1 METPRPPEVLVAA
14 QRAEKVSAIVAP
26 VELAGTVRVSVVRS
40 FTEMPRVLVQLQL
53 PQTPVVEVVAISVA
67 THLGKAPNNG
77 ELRPRVIRVAVV
89 AQVG

>member
-1 METPRPPEVLVAA
+1 METPRPPEVLVVA

-26 VELAGTVRVSVVRS
+26 VELAGTVRDSVVRS
-40 FTEMPRVLVQLQL
+40 ITETPLVLVQLQ
-53 PQTPVVEVVAISVA
+53 PQRLRAVEVVAISVV

-77 ELRPRVIRVAVV
+77 EPRPRVIRAAVV

>member
-1 METPRPPEVLVAA
+1 MVA

-26 VELAGTVRVSVVRS
+26 VELAATVRVSVVRS
-40 FTEMPRVLVQLQL
+40 ITGMPRVLVQLQL
-53 PQTPVVEVVAISVA
+53 PQTPVVAVVAISVA

-77 ELRPRVIRVAVV
+77 EPRPRASRAAVV